1 MKALIIEDEQLIAAE
16 MQETIGAVAPDIEV
30 LEIIPSLKAARKWF
44 MANKEP
50 DILFMDIK
58 LSDGISF
65 ELFDQFLLKCPIIFC
80 TAYEEYAIRAFKVNG
95 VDYLLKPVQEEDLK
109 KAINKVRNL
118 RPGAFP
124 ESVDMQHLMSFFTNP
139 GSPKQQYKERFIINT
154 NNKWTP
160 VETSSIAVFLKDN
173 LNYIYT
179 FGGEKHIYDFSALDE
194 IEEVLDPQLFFRANR
209 QAIIH
214 INAIQSV
221 KPIGNQKLTIQVR
234 SPLKLEVDVSREKA
248 PLLKKWMD
256 R

>member
-16 MQETIGAVAPDIEV
+16 MRETIAGVAPDIEV
-30 LEIIPSLKAARKWF
+30 LDIIPSLKAARKWF
-44 MANKEP
+44 MNNNEP

-58 LSDGISF
+58 LSDGLSF
-65 ELFDQFLLKCPIIFC
+65 ELFDQFQFQCPIIFC

-95 VDYLLKPVQEEDLK
+95 VDYLLKPVQEDDLQ
-109 KAINKVRNL
+109 KAIGKARNL
-118 RPGAFP
+118 RSGNFA
-124 ESVDMQHLMSFFTNP
+124 ESVDMQYLMNFFSNP
-139 GSPKQQYKERFIINT
+139 GARKQQYKERFIINT

-160 VETSSIAVFLKDN
+160 VETSNIAVFLKDN

-179 FGGEKHIYDFSALDE
+179 FSGEKHIYDYSALDE

-221 KPIGNQKLTIQVR
+221 KPFGNQKLMIQVKP
-234 SPLKLEVDVSREKA
+234 PLKLEIDVSREKA
-248 PLLKKWMD
+248 PLLRKWMD